1 MSKKLLKVGLITDH
15 SVSMSSRTKAAMED
29 FNRTIEQLKAA
40 STNLK
45 IEVTHI
51 KCGVSWL
58 GTTTNITECVSRSI
72 DFVSPMFSY
81 EASGG
86 NTPLFDAVSKM
97 LNTIGDDG
105 VSPVL
110 ISIVTDGQDNASSIS
125 GHVVAQKIRKLQE
138 TDRWTVAFSV
148 PKGYK
153 SGLISN
159 GFEAGNIQEWELSS
173 QGMETA
179 SIARSASFAAYTTSV
194 ATNTYSSTNKFYTD
208 LSNVNQTIIKS
219 NLVDISQQVIIFPV
233 SGAEGQQIRTFV
245 ESKINKK
252 MKTGSAFYQLVKSEA
267 VVQPNKLIMVRD
279 KTTNAIY
286 SGDAV
291 RDLLNLP
298 RVGNI
303 KLVPGNHGNY
313 DLFIQS
319 TSVNRKLDANTQL
332 IYWEDFTNNPVGF
345 VTIQPKQVV
354 AKPVQKQVDPISQV
368 LANVTPT
375 SNNQNLSMGA
385 IDAYLK
391 AIQTHIPDVKPA
403 KPVAKKVAAKKTTKK
418 RVRNR
423 WTLEEYVRR
432 FVLEN
437 ARNMIPVKKLTNKI
451 DITGTLGYNLI
462 DLLTLST
469 LINKK
474 FCVNISSADLV
485 KCKLVG
491 DIVDLVVAAEQ
502 SK

>member
-1 MSKKLLKVGLITDH
+1 MTKKVLKVGLITDH
-15 SVSMSSRTKAAMED
+15 SVSMSGRTDAAMED

-40 STNLK
+40 SDDLK
-45 IEVTHI
+45 IQVTHI
-51 KCGVSWL
+51 KCGVSTW
-58 GTTTNITECVSRSI
+58 GVTTNHVEYVSRSI
-72 DFVSPMFSY
+72 DFVSPMTSY
-81 EASGG
+81 QANGG
-86 NTPLFDAVSKM
+86 NTPLFDAVDKM

-125 GHVVAQKIRKLQE
+125 AHTIAKKIRKLQE

-153 SGLISN
+153 SGLISS
-159 GFEAGNIQEWELSS
+159 GFEVGNIQEWELSS

-179 SIARSASFAAYTTSV
+179 SIQRSASLAAYTSSV
-194 ATNTYSSTNKFYTD
+194 ASNTYSSTNKFYTD
-208 LSNVNQTIIKS
+208 LSNVNQSIIKS
-219 NLVDISQQVIIFPV
+219 NLVDISQQVMIFPV
-233 SGAEGQQIRTFV
+233 SGAEGQQIRSFV
-245 ESKINKK
+245 EGKINKK
-252 MKTGSAFYQLVKSEA
+252 MKAGSAFYQLVKSEA

-303 KLVPGNHGNY
+303 KLIPGNHGNY

-345 VTIQPKQVV
+345 VTINPKPTKQ
-354 AKPVQKQVDPISQV
+354 APKKIDPVSQF
-368 LANVTPT
+368 LKNVTPT
-375 SNNQNLSMGA
+375 TDNQNLSKGSL
-385 IDAYLK
+385 DAYLK
-391 AIQTHIPDVKPA
+391 AIQSHIPDVKPS
-403 KPVAKKVAAKKTTKK
+403 KPIKKKVVAKKTPNK

-432 FVLEN
+432 FVLNN
-437 ARNMIPVKKLTNKI
+437 APAKIPVKKLTNTI
-451 DITGTLGYNLI
+451 DITDTLGYNRI
-462 DLLTLST
+462 DLLTLTQS
-469 LINKK
+469 LNDE
-474 FCVNISSADLV
+474 FNVNVSSADLV
-485 KCKLVG
+485 KCKVVG
-491 DIVDLVVAAEQ
+491 DIVYLVVLAKQA
-502 SK
+502 K